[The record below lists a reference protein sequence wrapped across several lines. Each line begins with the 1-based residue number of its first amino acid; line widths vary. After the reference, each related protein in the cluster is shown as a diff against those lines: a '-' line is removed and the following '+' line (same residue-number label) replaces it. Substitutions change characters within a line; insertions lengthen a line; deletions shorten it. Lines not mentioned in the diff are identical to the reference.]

1 MAKTTTTLLRLG
13 IASILAITAAAI
25 TTTTASAEKVPLF
38 SFCHKVGDVAG
49 ASFTSE
55 KCSSTEQSTSTG
67 EWALAYAD
75 TASSLLLCL
84 LKTGGNYTNL
94 FCNELSSVGGGNSE
108 ITLTATVGTPV
119 LVGLPL
125 HPATLK
131 AEVVVEKT
139 EISCTKGTFKDQ
151 PKESGKLSEGKLEY
165 TGCTV
170 TKPLKCGVPEPIIGE
185 FTGQLLAGDKVLL
198 RGSRTSGSD
207 KEVFTE
213 LEYVKAAS
221 DSATEKC
228 AVEKIKFPL
237 FGQQY
242 CEGLSGILT
251 LKVTQ
256 TLICRGSESSLKV
269 GANKAELANEIS
281 FEASSKE
288 FWAILLVSP

>member
-1 MAKTTTTLLRLG
+1 MAKTRTTLLRLG

-25 TTTTASAEKVPLF
+25 TTTTASAQKVPLF
-38 SFCHKVGDVAG
+38 SFCHKVGTEKG
-49 ASFTSE
+49 TFKTNECLAS
-55 KCSSTEQSTSTG
+55 EQGGKG
-67 EWALAYAD
+67 EYALAYAD

-94 FCNELSSVGGGNSE
+94 FCNELSAVGGGNSE
-108 ITLTATVGTPV
+108 ITLTATEGTPV
-119 LVGLPL
+119 LLGLPL

-131 AEVVVEKT
+131 GEVVVEKT
-139 EISCTKGTFKDQ
+139 EISCAKGTFKAQ
-151 PKESGKLSEGKLEY
+151 PEESGKLSEGKLEY

-170 TKPLKCGVPEPIIGE
+170 TKPLKCGVHEPVEGN
-185 FTGQLLAGDKVLL
+185 FNGQLLASDKVLYK
-198 RGSRTSGSD
+198 GTGVSGSD

-228 AVEKIKFPL
+228 AVEKIKFPV

-242 CEGLSGILT
+242 CEAPSSILT
-251 LKVTQ
+251 LKVAQ
-256 TLICRGSESSLKV
+256 TLTCRGSESSLKL
-269 GANKAELANEIS
+269 GANKAEYSNEVGL
-281 FEASSKE
+281 EASSKE